1 MKASQFGF
9 FDEAER
15 LERIRKIHDPL
26 FELAQFID
34 FEIFRPTL
42 TEAFAK
48 LQTERK
54 SPAGRKP
61 LDPVFMFKILILQ
74 RNQNLS
80 DPQVELQI
88 LDRSTFR
95 GFLGICGE
103 RDVPDFTTVWRFRD
117 ALVKTDAIKP
127 LFDAFGAQL
136 EAQGLILK
144 AGTLVDA
151 TFVEVPRQR
160 NTREENETIKR
171 GEIPEDWKANPR
183 KLCQKDTDARWVKK
197 NEVVYYGY
205 KNHVKADAGSKLITD
220 YTVSDAS
227 VHDSQRLETLV
238 TERNR
243 GESLFNDSAYK
254 SQKFDEWLRALGIAN
269 YGHLKGSRSHP
280 LSELEKSINKL
291 KSKVRSAVE
300 HIFGFMEN
308 SMGGPRLEY
317 IGQKR
322 ISAGIG
328 LSNLTYNMR
337 RYVQLVKRGWVN
349 QQA

>member
-1 MKASQFGF
+1 
-9 FDEAER
+9 
-15 LERIRKIHDPL
+15 
-26 FELAQFID
+26 
-34 FEIFRPTL
+34 
-42 TEAFAK
+42 
-48 LQTERK
+48 
-54 SPAGRKP
+54 
-61 LDPVFMFKILILQ
+61 
-74 RNQNLS
+74 
-80 DPQVELQI
+80 
-88 LDRSTFR
+88 
-95 GFLGICGE
+95 
-103 RDVPDFTTVWRFRD
+103 
-117 ALVKTDAIKP
+117 
-127 LFDAFGAQL
+127 
-136 EAQGLILK
+136 
-144 AGTLVDA
+144 
-151 TFVEVPRQR
+151 
-160 NTREENETIKR
+160 
-171 GEIPEDWKANPR
+171 
-183 KLCQKDTDARWVKK
+183 
-197 NEVVYYGY
+197 
-205 KNHVKADAGSKLITD
+205 VKADAGSKLITD

-337 RYVQLVKRGWVN
+337 RYIQLVKRAWVN